1 MKDIRA
7 LLVVGSVL
15 ALAGAGCSSTTSVDE
30 TATTTGAVSANIDAA
45 VSSAVNDSDSL
56 DRSFDASGDQSQYKA
71 DDARLNAYSDTSY
84 DLK

>member
-1 MKDIRA
+1 MKHIRA

-15 ALAGAGCSSTTSVDE
+15 ALAGAGCSSAASVDE

-56 DRSFDASGDQSQYKA
+56 DHVQDASLDQSQYNA
-71 DDARLNAYSDTSY
+71 DDAQLNVYSDTSY